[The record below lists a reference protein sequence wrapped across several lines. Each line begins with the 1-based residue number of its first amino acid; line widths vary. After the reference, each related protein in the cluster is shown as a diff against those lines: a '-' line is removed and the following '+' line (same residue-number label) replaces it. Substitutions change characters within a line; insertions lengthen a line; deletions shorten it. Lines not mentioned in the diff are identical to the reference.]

1 MKNQNDLIYSA
12 VAFVVLLI
20 VGLVSFFTKPDRAAP
35 PAPAIIDEKMP
46 ALPAN
51 DVVVADALPGSQGG
65 GGGGIGGPIGGPGAP
80 GGAGRPG
87 AGTLGSRGGGP
98 GNGPTGGK

>member
-20 VGLVSFFTKPDRAAP
+20 VGLVSFFTKPEHLAP
-35 PAPAIIDEKMP
+35 TAPAIIDEKMP
-46 ALPAN
+46 SLPAN

-65 GGGGIGGPIGGPGAP
+65 GGGGSVGGPIGGPGAP
-80 GGAGRPG
+80 GGAGRPS
-87 AGTLGSRGGGP
+87 AGTLGSRGG
-98 GNGPTGGK
+98 K